1 MPRPKAPSPVLGT
14 AMVAI
19 EEAGGTLVTKDS
31 RFRHTF
37 EAPVD
42 RIRPDPDQSRKAFSE
57 TEIAALA
64 ATMAEQGQL
73 QPVLI
78 RRDPERRGSY
88 VLVAG
93 ERRWRAAKLN
103 GWESILAIEY
113 DGDPE
118 VAALVEN
125 LQRVDLT
132 PVEEARGL
140 RRLIEGKGWTQ
151 AHAAEALGKTKGEIS
166 ATLRILTL
174 PDAVLEEVLTS
185 ELDIPRNA
193 LVELAR
199 IEDLRLREDLVRL
212 ARVGGLTIRAVR
224 AAKQRE
230 GGRADVRGENEHAPT
245 AEAPPAATDD
255 RRPSTGMRLTS
266 HALDRIV
273 AHLRVLREAGKPV
286 RPADRERLEALRREI
301 NVLLGDEKALVHKS
315 GLAPSSRPAPGVE
328 GRPPTSG

>member
-1 MPRPKAPSPVLGT
+1 MA
-14 AMVAI
+14 AI
-19 EEAGGTLVTKDS
+19 EEAGETLVTKDS

-42 RIRPDPDQSRKAFSE
+42 RIRPDPDQSRKVFSE
-57 TEIAALA
+57 TEIVALA

-78 RRDPERRGSY
+78 RRDPDRRGSY
-88 VLVAG
+88 ILVAG
-93 ERRWRAAKLN
+93 ERRWRAANLN
-103 GWESILAIEY
+103 GWKSILAIEHH
-113 DGDPE
+113 GDPE

-140 RRLIEGKGWTQ
+140 RRLIEGKSWTQ

-174 PDAVLEEVLTS
+174 PDALLEEVLTS

-199 IEDLRLREDLVRL
+199 IEDPLLREDLICI
-212 ARVGGLTIRAVR
+212 ARAGGLTIRAVR
-224 AAKQRE
+224 AARQCE
-230 GGRADVRGENEHAPT
+230 GDRTGIRSEENEDAPT
-245 AEAPPAATDD
+245 LGAPPAVTDE
-255 RRPSTGMRLTS
+255 RRPSTGTRLTS
-266 HALDRIV
+266 HALDRVV
-273 AHLRVLREAGKPV
+273 AHIRALREAGKSV
-286 RPADRERLEALRREI
+286 RPADRERLKALRQEI
-301 NVLLGDEKALVHKS
+301 NALLGDGSA
-315 GLAPSSRPAPGVE
+315 
-328 GRPPTSG
+328 